1 MLSWKWNDHQPTKAI
16 NPLKHELHVE
26 NKHSLQYKVLLFRE
40 VTSELVF
47 IPRTIGN
54 TLGEECRLLKV
65 RAGVTYSY
73 HCTAK
78 D

>member
-1 MLSWKWNDHQPTKAI
+1 M
-16 NPLKHELHVE
+16 
-26 NKHSLQYKVLLFRE
+26 E

-54 TLGEECRLLKV
+54 TRGEECRLLKFRV
-65 RAGVTYSY
+65 GVTCSY

-78 D
+78 G